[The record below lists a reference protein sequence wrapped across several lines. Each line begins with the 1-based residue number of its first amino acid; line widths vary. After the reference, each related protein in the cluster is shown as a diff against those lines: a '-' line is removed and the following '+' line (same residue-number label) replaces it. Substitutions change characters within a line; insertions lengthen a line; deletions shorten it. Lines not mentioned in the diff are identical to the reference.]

1 MKKLFYIC
9 LLLLCQLTAI
19 AQDDAKHTVTIVDTP
34 EGSCFI
40 NINSQGTST
49 LEVEVGSQVYIY
61 VSPAQGYVVDTLMT
75 TDAELHYASEYNP
88 ELNYQLF
95 TMPDHDV
102 TITVRAHYAPE
113 LPGNPNQIGWN
124 EQSGSII
131 ANNFAPGG
139 LRNII
144 TDAIRDNKGNAD
156 QSLVKSITVAGT
168 MSLGDWDFVYY
179 NAFPN
184 LTYLDISRTTGITEL
199 DYRYNVNDN
208 ETLTTLL
215 LPATITAIG
224 KRAFSGFKALRSLTC
239 FATTPPAVDVDA
251 FQNLPKDCEV
261 FVPAESL
268 PLYAEA
274 FVWKD
279 MNLLPIT
286 QGVHK
291 LTVNMPAGA
300 DMKQLKDMYL
310 ELTNV
315 NSGQTRRYVLTNR
328 TQYTF
333 TNLIEGTQYNV
344 YIRNAR
350 ENILGTIEA
359 VNIDKKDVQ
368 VTFPALKP
376 LRDVTLQLT
385 VPDGSPVGTDAFTT
399 TWTDA
404 VGNYLAKGAT
414 LTAQVEGTKAIA
426 HVKLGQELGT
436 QYQQPADTTIV
447 VGNMGT
453 VGIRLMPLPQTELT
467 GTVTAAATGLP
478 IRSANISVTQQ
489 LNGLYPVTITTT
501 TDKDG
506 RWALTAYAAPTT
518 VTMQAGGYVPQS
530 IAVESLPTEGKL
542 EGALTDLTG
551 TTVSLDLSY
560 RSAAREGEQPTTD
573 FSGYDDISYAVYDE
587 THQQDIADITVE
599 NGRIVLNGLDLAEG
613 TRLSIT
619 AKSLT
624 GTFADATATCTVD
637 ADGKATATLP
647 LTEYGSLIAT
657 FSETENLSVTGMLF
671 KTSGELVARGYYQT
685 TEGYD
690 KPTVFFNHIPDGQY
704 LLIIMGESKL
714 YNSFATLGALLES
727 GLKSKVDYVGD
738 NIEIA
743 SGRIDSVHNQS
754 VPTFD
759 ETVYYYT
766 TDNTHFTVNKS
777 NLTVG
782 NYVTLRT
789 QVEFKD
795 GITPTDLQLLFDLP
809 DGCQLVEGSVMAGNK
824 LSTYELD
831 GNRLTVPIGSAADIV
846 RFCVMPTEAGY
857 YEPTASIVFASTQ
870 GGTEGGFQPLGSV
883 AFTADAL
890 SINTPERVSR
900 GRVPVSGTAIADSDV
915 KIFEGSQLI
924 GHTEAGPDG
933 SWMMMCSLNS
943 AYNLSQHVVYA
954 VITTPDGV
962 TMQTETQTVTV
973 SHGTVTPVVYA
984 QHGNSPSAI
993 KWDFRDNTVWPK
1005 HNAWP
1010 LGPGILPFTFK
1021 VDFYNEDNRMVND
1034 TTLISNVVLYVQLS
1048 DDSYVE
1054 MKAPYNESL
1063 HKWVAQADFSIDASP
1078 KNVCV
1083 DFIQDETI
1091 LADRQEMDDML
1102 ANTEQSIAERRQV
1115 VKDIYALV
1123 DEEIVLE
1130 EQPLYDELE
1139 RLFAIEN
1146 PDADTQARIKEL
1158 LDLLTADADPTIAP
1172 PSLTLDEIK
1181 ENLAELDKWK
1191 YQWRDNML
1199 DMLSIVFSTDTIPLQ
1214 KEEKEEQIDIP
1225 LTNGVIHYTSK
1236 KETNID
1242 EQALLSEGYS
1252 QTPMTDGTSIYYLKT
1267 DVKEAYLDTR
1277 SQMHYILEWEEGAQA
1292 RGNSDSRHQSGPRR
1306 RAMSIDP
1313 IFDKEER
1320 EHFGSI
1326 VSQLYH
1332 IDWNSSSQST
1342 YALVQVLLGQ
1352 GRTLSKDLFTSAHKL
1367 YVEGLKTIKQQVED
1381 VYKNIIDS
1389 CETGWNKA
1397 DSAYHAAYWERVV
1410 AAADG
1415 KGWNYVKYD
1424 LVTVTAAQKKISECN
1439 SLMQD
1444 AKKERTKFENLKKTT
1459 EEDKML
1465 LDKILNAMPQSL
1477 VTTALD
1483 NWMDNN
1489 GVTDKAYDLE
1499 ETPVGL
1505 LYTLRLC
1512 FYYARST
1519 YDDLGEWQKT
1529 YQAIRNKIPCEG
1541 NENEAIALM
1550 TETIDAIAS
1559 NGLQEIKEEAYR
1571 GARFEYAG
1579 SNSENG
1585 YTGHNFYQPID
1596 SISWFFTS
1604 WNKLYKGR
1612 KYDTPHLVTTF
1623 HRFNREKEQFNT
1635 SKNQRKDLDDRINK
1649 LKCKKPEPKPEDET
1663 KPVKPGKPGS
1673 PDDPDSAPSGSSGRI
1688 RFTPFFAIDFYHDP
1702 SGYVYEAVESNRLE
1716 GVKATCFYKETK
1728 EDMYGDLYENVVLWN
1743 AEEYAQENP
1752 LFTDAEGK
1760 YRWDV
1765 PQGLWQVKYEKEGYE
1780 TAYSEWL
1787 PVPPPQ
1793 LEVNVGMKQLRQP
1806 AVSRVKACTDGID
1819 ITFDKYMNPQTL
1831 TAENILLTKGGQTV
1845 GGKIELLNA
1854 ESGYASKLRFTPENA
1869 NANLN
1874 VNDKVQLTVRK
1885 AVESYAGLQMEQDFT
1900 QQFDVEQ
1907 RITAI
1912 VADTVLYMAEGTEH
1926 TVTVTLLPAE
1936 AAKGKTITA
1945 TALADDVVTVTPNGD
1960 GAFTLTAN
1968 SLGQSAVRFT
1978 LTDDADLTATTTV
1991 IVRNPASMYVYA
2003 PKSSRM
2009 SGTEIYRGAEI
2020 RLTCQTAGATI
2031 LYTLDGSC
2039 PCDAQNANVLTY
2051 TGPITATGTELN
2063 IKAMAVANGMAE
2075 SDVAEFKYKVIDNPV
2090 GIEPILKSQTSNLK
2104 SDTYY
2109 RLDGRRTAKLQ
2120 KGLNIVRKADG
2131 TVHKIVTK

>member
-19 AQDDAKHTVTIVDTP
+19 AQDNAKYTVTIVDTP
-34 EGSCFI
+34 EGSCNI

-61 VSPAQGYVVDTLMT
+61 VSPAQGYVLDTLMT

-95 TMPDHDV
+95 TMPNHDV
-102 TITVRAHYAPE
+102 TITVLAHYAPE
-113 LPGNPNQIGWN
+113 LPGNPNQTGWN
-124 EQSGSII
+124 EQSGSIV

-224 KRAFSGFKALRSLTC
+224 KRAFSGFKALRNLTC

-251 FQNLPKDCEV
+251 FNNLPKDCEV

-286 QGVHK
+286 QGVRK
-291 LTVNMPAGA
+291 LTVNMPANA
-300 DMKQLKDMYL
+300 DMKQMKDMYL

-344 YIRNAR
+344 YTRNAR

-359 VNIDKKDVQ
+359 VNIEKKDVE

-385 VPDGSPVGTDAFTT
+385 APDGSPVGTDAFIT

-414 LTAQVEGTKAIA
+414 LPAQVEGTKAIA

-436 QYQQPADTTIV
+436 QYQQPADTMIV

-453 VGIRLMPLPQTELT
+453 VGIRLMPLPQTEIT

-478 IRSANISVTQQ
+478 IRNANISVTQQ
-489 LNGLYPVTITTT
+489 LNGLYPVTLTTT

-506 RWALTAYAAPTT
+506 QWTLTAYAAPTT
-518 VTMQAGGYVPQS
+518 VTMQANGYVPQS
-530 IAVESLPTEGKL
+530 VTLESLPPGGRL
-542 EGALTDLTG
+542 EGALTYLTG
-551 TTVSLDLSY
+551 TTISLDLSY

-573 FSGYDDISYAVYDE
+573 FSGYADISYTVYDE

-613 TRLSIT
+613 TRLRVT

-624 GTFADATATCTVD
+624 GMFADATATCTVG

-727 GLKSKVDYVGD
+727 GLKSKVDYVGH
-738 NIEIA
+738 NIDIA

-831 GNRLTVPIGSAADIV
+831 GNRLTVPLGSAADIV

-857 YEPTASIVFASTQ
+857 YEPTASIAFASPQ

-915 KIFEGSQLI
+915 KIFEGSLLI

-933 SWMMMCSLNS
+933 SWMMMCSLNN

-954 VITTPDGV
+954 VITTPDGT

-984 QHGNSPSAI
+984 STSATSGVI

-1083 DFIQDETI
+1083 DFLQNDTVKV
-1091 LADRQEMDDML
+1091 DRQEMDDML
-1102 ANTEQSIAERRQV
+1102 ANTEQSIAERQQV

-1158 LDLLTADADPTIAP
+1158 LDLLTADAVPTIAP

-1199 DMLSIVFSTDTIPLQ
+1199 DMLSIAFSTDTVPLQ
-1214 KEEKEEQIDIP
+1214 KEEKEEQINIP

-1252 QTPMTDGTSIYYLKT
+1252 QTPMTDGTSVYYLKT

-1389 CETGWNKA
+1389 C
-1397 DSAYHAAYWERVV
+1397 
-1410 AAADG
+1410 
-1415 KGWNYVKYD
+1415 
-1424 LVTVTAAQKKISECN
+1424 
-1439 SLMQD
+1439 D
-1444 AKKERTKFENLKKTT
+1444 AKIKENDLLVAVLDHDLKTKYTSYSYNRTETLTSRTDAKRKIKKFENLKKTT

-1465 LDKILNAMPQSL
+1465 LDKILNTLPQSL

-1483 NWMDNN
+1483 SWMDNS
-1489 GVTDKAYDLE
+1489 GVTDRAYDLE

-1579 SNSENG
+1579 SSSENG
-1585 YTGHNFYQPID
+1585 YTGHNFYNKQIE
-1596 SISWFFTS
+1596 SLSWYFTS

-1612 KYDTPHLVTTF
+1612 KYDTPHLLLTF
-1623 HRFNREKEQFNT
+1623 HRFNREKEQFNK
-1635 SKNQRKDLDDRINK
+1635 SKSQRKSLDARINA

-1716 GVKATCFYKETK
+1716 GVKATCFYKDTK

-1765 PQGLWQVKYEKEGYE
+1765 PQGLWQVKYEKDGYE

-1806 AVSRVKACTDGID
+1806 AVSHVKACTDGID
-1819 ITFDKYMNPQTL
+1819 ITFDKYMDPKTL
-1831 TAENILLTKGGQTV
+1831 TTENIFVTKGGQTV
-1845 GGKIELLNA
+1845 DGKIELLNA
-1854 ESGYASKLRFTPENA
+1854 EGGYASKLRFNA
-1869 NANLN
+1869 SLTA
-1874 VNDKVQLTVRK
+1874 NDKLQLTIRHT
-1885 AVESYAGLQMEQDFT
+1885 VESYAGLQMEQDFT

-1912 VADTVLYMAEGTEH
+1912 VADSIVNLSEGSEYTVN
-1926 TVTVTLLPAE
+1926 VSILPAE
-1936 AAKGKTITA
+1936 AAKGKTLTA
-1945 TALADDVVTVTPNGD
+1945 TALTDDVVTVTPNGN
-1960 GAFTLTAN
+1960 GTFTLTAN
-1968 SLGQSAVRFT
+1968 SLGQSAVRFC
-1978 LTDDADLTATTTV
+1978 LTDDPDLAATTLVTV
-1991 IVRNPASMYVYA
+1991 RDAALMYVYA
-2003 PKSSRM
+2003 PRSSRM

-2039 PCDAQNANVLTY
+2039 PCDAQNANVMTY
-2051 TGPITATGTELN
+2051 TGPITATGEELT
-2063 IKAMAVANGMAE
+2063 IRAMAVANGMAE
-2075 SDVAEFKYKVIDNPV
+2075 SDVAEFRYKVVDNPV
-2090 GIEPILKSQTSNLK
+2090 SVEPILLSPFTLHPSP
-2104 SDTYY
+2104 TEYY
-2109 RLDGRRTAKLQ
+2109 RLDGHRTPTLQ
-2120 KGLNIVRKADG
+2120 KGLNIVRQKDG
-2131 TVHKIVTK
+2131 TVRKVTTK

>member
-19 AQDDAKHTVTIVDTP
+19 AQDNAKYTVTIVDTP
-34 EGSCFI
+34 EGSCNI

-61 VSPAQGYVVDTLMT
+61 VSPAQGYVLDTLMT

-95 TMPDHDV
+95 TMPNHDV
-102 TITVRAHYAPE
+102 TITVLAHYAPE
-113 LPGNPNQIGWN
+113 LPGNPNQTGWN
-124 EQSGSII
+124 EQSGSIV

-224 KRAFSGFKALRSLTC
+224 KRAFSGFKALRNLTC

-251 FQNLPKDCEV
+251 FNNLPKDCEV

-286 QGVHK
+286 QGVRK
-291 LTVNMPAGA
+291 LTVNMPANA
-300 DMKQLKDMYL
+300 DMKQMKDMYL

-344 YIRNAR
+344 YTRNAR

-359 VNIDKKDVQ
+359 VNIEKKDVE

-385 VPDGSPVGTDAFTT
+385 APDGSPVGTDAFIT

-414 LTAQVEGTKAIA
+414 LPAQVEGTKAIA

-436 QYQQPADTTIV
+436 QYQQPADTMIV

-453 VGIRLMPLPQTELT
+453 VGIRLMPLPQTEIT

-478 IRSANISVTQQ
+478 IRNANISVTQQ
-489 LNGLYPVTITTT
+489 LNGLYPVTLTTT

-506 RWALTAYAAPTT
+506 QWTLTAYAAPTT
-518 VTMQAGGYVPQS
+518 VTMQANGYVPQS
-530 IAVESLPTEGKL
+530 VTLESLPPGGRL
-542 EGALTDLTG
+542 EGALTYLTG
-551 TTVSLDLSY
+551 TTISLDLSY

-573 FSGYDDISYAVYDE
+573 FSGYADISYTVYDE

-613 TRLSIT
+613 TRLRVT

-624 GTFADATATCTVD
+624 GMFADATATCTVG

-727 GLKSKVDYVGD
+727 GLKSKVDYVGH
-738 NIEIA
+738 NIDIA

-831 GNRLTVPIGSAADIV
+831 GNRLTVPLGSAADIV

-857 YEPTASIVFASTQ
+857 YEPTASIAFASPQ

-915 KIFEGSQLI
+915 KIFEGSLLI

-933 SWMMMCSLNS
+933 SWMMMCSLNN

-954 VITTPDGV
+954 VITTPDGT

-984 QHGNSPSAI
+984 STSATSGVI

-1083 DFIQDETI
+1083 DFLQNDTVKV
-1091 LADRQEMDDML
+1091 DRQEMDDML
-1102 ANTEQSIAERRQV
+1102 ANTEQSIAERQQV

-1158 LDLLTADADPTIAP
+1158 LDLLTADAVPTIAP

-1199 DMLSIVFSTDTIPLQ
+1199 DMLSIAFSTDTVPLQ
-1214 KEEKEEQIDIP
+1214 KEEKEEQINIP

-1252 QTPMTDGTSIYYLKT
+1252 QTPMTDGTSVYYLKT

-1389 CETGWNKA
+1389 C
-1397 DSAYHAAYWERVV
+1397 
-1410 AAADG
+1410 
-1415 KGWNYVKYD
+1415 
-1424 LVTVTAAQKKISECN
+1424 
-1439 SLMQD
+1439 D
-1444 AKKERTKFENLKKTT
+1444 AKIKENDLLVAVLDHDLKTKYTSYSYNRTETLTSRTDAKRKIKKFENLKKTT

-1465 LDKILNAMPQSL
+1465 LDKILNTLPQSL

-1483 NWMDNN
+1483 SWMDNS
-1489 GVTDKAYDLE
+1489 GVTDRAYDLE

-1579 SNSENG
+1579 SSSENG
-1585 YTGHNFYQPID
+1585 YTGHNFYNKQIE
-1596 SISWFFTS
+1596 SLSWYFTS

-1612 KYDTPHLVTTF
+1612 KYDTPHLLLTF
-1623 HRFNREKEQFNT
+1623 HRFNREKEQFNK
-1635 SKNQRKDLDDRINK
+1635 SKSQRKSLDARINA

-1716 GVKATCFYKETK
+1716 GVKATCFYKDTK

-1765 PQGLWQVKYEKEGYE
+1765 PQGLWQVKYEKDGYE

-1806 AVSRVKACTDGID
+1806 AVSHVKACTDGID
-1819 ITFDKYMNPQTL
+1819 ITFDKYMDPKTL
-1831 TAENILLTKGGQTV
+1831 TTENIFVTKGGQTV
-1845 GGKIELLNA
+1845 DGKIELLNA
-1854 ESGYASKLRFTPENA
+1854 EGGYASKLRFNA
-1869 NANLN
+1869 SLTA
-1874 VNDKVQLTVRK
+1874 NDKLQLTIRHT
-1885 AVESYAGLQMEQDFT
+1885 VESYAGLQMEQDFT

-1912 VADTVLYMAEGTEH
+1912 VADSIVNLSEGSEYTVN
-1926 TVTVTLLPAE
+1926 VSILPAE
-1936 AAKGKTITA
+1936 AAKGKTLTA
-1945 TALADDVVTVTPNGD
+1945 TALTDDVVTVTPNGN
-1960 GAFTLTAN
+1960 GTFTLTAN
-1968 SLGQSAVRFT
+1968 SLGQSAVRFC
-1978 LTDDADLTATTTV
+1978 LTDDPDLAATTLVTV
-1991 IVRNPASMYVYA
+1991 RDAALMYVYA
-2003 PKSSRM
+2003 PRSSRM

-2039 PCDAQNANVLTY
+2039 PCDAQNANVMTY
-2051 TGPITATGTELN
+2051 TGPITATGEELT
-2063 IKAMAVANGMAE
+2063 IRAMAVANGMAE
-2075 SDVAEFKYKVIDNPV
+2075 SDVVKFRYKVIDNPV
-2090 GIEPILKSQTSNLK
+2090 SVEPILLSPFTLHPSP
-2104 SDTYY
+2104 TEYY
-2109 RLDGRRTAKLQ
+2109 RLDGHRTPTLQ
-2120 KGLNIVRKADG
+2120 KGLNIVRQKDG
-2131 TVHKIVTK
+2131 TVRKVTTK

>member
-19 AQDDAKHTVTIVDTP
+19 AQDNAKYTVTIVDTP

-95 TMPDHDV
+95 TMPNHDV
-102 TITVRAHYAPE
+102 TITVFAHYAPE

-124 EQSGSII
+124 EQSGSIV

-224 KRAFSGFKALRSLTC
+224 KRAFSGFKALRNLTC
-239 FATTPPAVDVDA
+239 FATTPPTVDVDA
-251 FQNLPKDCEV
+251 FNNLPKDCEV

-286 QGVHK
+286 QGVRK

-350 ENILGTIEA
+350 ENILGTIED
-359 VNIDKKDVQ
+359 VNIEKKDVE

-385 VPDGSPVGTDAFTT
+385 APDGSPVGTDAFIT

-436 QYQQPADTTIV
+436 QYQQPADTMIV

-453 VGIRLMPLPQTELT
+453 VGIRLMPLPQTEIT

-478 IRSANISVTQQ
+478 IRNANISVTQQ
-489 LNGLYPVTITTT
+489 LNGLYPVTLTTT

-506 RWALTAYAAPTT
+506 QWTLTAYAAPTT
-518 VTMQAGGYVPQS
+518 VTMQANGYVPQS
-530 IAVESLPTEGKL
+530 VTLESLPPGGRL
-542 EGALTDLTG
+542 EGALTYLTG
-551 TTVSLDLSY
+551 TTISLDLSY

-573 FSGYDDISYAVYDE
+573 FSGYADISYTVYDE

-624 GTFADATATCTVD
+624 GTFADATTTCTVD

-685 TEGYD
+685 TEDYD
-690 KPTVFFNHIPDGQY
+690 KPTVFFNHIPDGRY
-704 LLIIMGESKL
+704 LLITMGESKL

-727 GLKSKVDYVGD
+727 GLQSKVDYVGH
-738 NIEIA
+738 NIDIA

-831 GNRLTVPIGSAADIV
+831 GNRLTVPLGSAADIV

-857 YEPTASIVFASTQ
+857 YEPTASIVFASPQ

-915 KIFEGSQLI
+915 KIFEGSLLI

-954 VITTPDGV
+954 VITTPDGT

-984 QHGNSPSAI
+984 STSATSGVI

-1063 HKWVAQADFSIDASP
+1063 HKWVAQADFSIDTSP

-1083 DFIQDETI
+1083 DFLQNDTVKV
-1091 LADRQEMDDML
+1091 DRQEMDDMRDETIQTITEHQQMVKEAYDL
-1102 ANTEQSIAERRQV
+1102 A
-1115 VKDIYALV
+1115 Y
-1123 DEEIVLE
+1123 EEIVLE
-1130 EQPLYDELE
+1130 ENPENALHKELIQ
-1139 RLFAIEN
+1139 LFNIEN
-1146 PDADTQARIKEL
+1146 PDEATLARIDEL
-1158 LDLLTADADPTIAP
+1158 MEILYPGDDETELADPEKLEELPKYFPIT
-1172 PSLTLDEIK
+1172 K
-1181 ENLAELDKWK
+1181 EERDQNLN
-1191 YQWRDNML
+1191 R
-1199 DMLSIVFSTDTIPLQ
+1199 MLSMLSVAMSTDTIST
-1214 KEEKEEQIDIP
+1214 KMEEGERQMDIP

-1236 KETNID
+1236 SVTSID
-1242 EQALLSEGYS
+1242 EQALLSEGYTKS
-1252 QTPMTDGTSIYYLKT
+1252 PLTDGSSIYYLNT
-1267 DVKEAYLDTR
+1267 GTKEAYLDSR
-1277 SQMHYILEWEEGAQA
+1277 NMIHLILEWEEGAKAGARPASPRKIHWDVMDISELFDQEEMENLKRTDTQLWEILYHNPAQSPYALTQA
-1292 RGNSDSRHQSGPRR
+1292 YLGQGKSLSRELFISANKLYKGGLENIDRQLRNIYLNNRNICNDSIEYFQSGTKSAKFTRDYCAKYLRKHPGL
-1306 RAMSIDP
+1306 
-1313 IFDKEER
+1313 K
-1320 EHFGSI
+1320 
-1326 VSQLYH
+1326 VSNINDFNYYSSRQQDANLFLIKAPEKIKYYEALLKKNENDYHH
-1332 IDWNSSSQST
+1332 IDWDIVDN
-1342 YALVQVLLGQ
+1342 LP
-1352 GRTLSKDLFTSAHKL
+1352 KDLITTTSYRL
-1367 YVEGLKTIKQQVED
+1367 NLGLKYE
-1381 VYKNIIDS
+1381 
-1389 CETGWNKA
+1389 
-1397 DSAYHAAYWERVV
+1397 
-1410 AAADG
+1410 
-1415 KGWNYVKYD
+1415 
-1424 LVTVTAAQKKISECN
+1424 N
-1439 SLMQD
+1439 SP
-1444 AKKERTKFENLKKTT
+1444 
-1459 EEDKML
+1459 
-1465 LDKILNAMPQSL
+1465 I
-1477 VTTALD
+1477 
-1483 NWMDNN
+1483 
-1489 GVTDKAYDLE
+1489 
-1499 ETPVGL
+1499 GL
-1505 LYTLRLC
+1505 LHYLQLC
-1512 FYYARST
+1512 FYVARNT
-1519 YDDLGEWQKT
+1519 NDDLGEWQKT
-1529 YQAIRNKIPCEG
+1529 YNAIRAKIPCEG
-1541 NENEAIALM
+1541 NEDEAIQLM
-1550 TETIDAIAS
+1550 TETMDAIVTNGGEELRESFYMGAHCSSIYNKFMEGYNPEKTQPLSWYLLGANLGEEGDFLFWADQS
-1559 NGLQEIKEEAYR
+1559 NMMHYY
-1571 GARFEYAG
+1571 F
-1579 SNSENG
+1579 
-1585 YTGHNFYQPID
+1585 
-1596 SISWFFTS
+1596 
-1604 WNKLYKGR
+1604 NK
-1612 KYDTPHLVTTF
+1612 
-1623 HRFNREKEQFNT
+1623 EKEQFNK
-1635 SKNQRKDLDDRINK
+1635 SKSQRKSLDARINA

-1673 PDDPDSAPSGSSGRI
+1673 PDDPDGAPSGSSGRI

-1728 EDMYGDLYENVVLWN
+1728 EDMYGDLYENAVLWN

-1793 LEVNVGMKQLRQP
+1793 LEVNMGMKQLRQP
-1806 AVSRVKACTDGID
+1806 AVSHVKACTDGID
-1819 ITFDKYMNPQTL
+1819 ITFDKYMDPQTL
-1831 TAENILLTKGGQTV
+1831 TTENILLTKGGQTV

-1854 ESGYASKLRFTPENA
+1854 EGGYASKLRF
-1869 NANLN
+1869 NANLTT
-1874 VNDKVQLTVRK
+1874 NDKVQLTVRR

-1912 VADTVLYMAEGTEH
+1912 VADSIVNLSEGSEYVLTVS
-1926 TVTVTLLPAE
+1926 LLPAE
-1936 AAKGKTITA
+1936 VAKGKKLQVSGA
-1945 TALADDVVTVTPNGD
+1945 GD
-1960 GAFTLTAN
+1960 GVVSHKEGELTLDANGQATVVLTAN
-1968 SLGQSAVRFT
+1968 SLGSSAVRFC
-1978 LTDDADLTATTTV
+1978 LTDDADLAATTLVTV
-1991 IVRNPASMYVYA
+1991 RDAALMYVYA
-2003 PKSSRM
+2003 PRSSRM

-2051 TGPITATGTELN
+2051 TGPITATGDELT
-2063 IKAMAVANGMAE
+2063 IRAMAVANGMAE
-2075 SDVAEFKYKVIDNPV
+2075 SDVVEFRYKVIDNPV
-2090 GIEPILKSQTSNLK
+2090 GIKPIDNSQSTIDNSVK
-2104 SDTYY
+2104 AYY
-2109 RLDGRRTAKLQ
+2109 RLDGRRTPTPQ
-2120 KGLNIVRKADG
+2120 KGLNIVRQEDG
-2131 TVHKIVTK
+2131 TVQKVLVK

>member
-19 AQDDAKHTVTIVDTP
+19 AQDNAKYTVTIVDTP
-34 EGSCFI
+34 EGSCNI

-61 VSPAQGYVVDTLMT
+61 VSPAQGYVLDTLMT

-95 TMPDHDV
+95 TMPNHDV
-102 TITVRAHYAPE
+102 TITVLAHYAPE
-113 LPGNPNQIGWN
+113 LPGNPNQTGWN
-124 EQSGSII
+124 EQSGSIV

-224 KRAFSGFKALRSLTC
+224 KRAFSGFKALRNLTC

-251 FQNLPKDCEV
+251 FNNLPKDCEV

-286 QGVHK
+286 QGVRK
-291 LTVNMPAGA
+291 LTVNMPANA
-300 DMKQLKDMYL
+300 DMKQMKDMYL

-344 YIRNAR
+344 YTRNAR

-359 VNIDKKDVQ
+359 VNIEKKDVE

-385 VPDGSPVGTDAFTT
+385 APDGSPVGTDAFIT

-414 LTAQVEGTKAIA
+414 LPAQVEGTKAIA

-436 QYQQPADTTIV
+436 QYQQPADTMIV

-453 VGIRLMPLPQTELT
+453 VGIRLMPLPQTEIT

-478 IRSANISVTQQ
+478 IRNANISVTQQ
-489 LNGLYPVTITTT
+489 LNGLYPVTLTTT

-506 RWALTAYAAPTT
+506 QWTLTAYAAPTT
-518 VTMQAGGYVPQS
+518 VTMQANGYVPQS
-530 IAVESLPTEGKL
+530 VTLESLPPGGRL
-542 EGALTDLTG
+542 EGALTYLTG
-551 TTVSLDLSY
+551 TTISLDLSY

-573 FSGYDDISYAVYDE
+573 FSGYADISYTVYDE

-613 TRLSIT
+613 TRLRVT

-624 GTFADATATCTVD
+624 GMFADATATCTVG

-727 GLKSKVDYVGD
+727 GLKSKVDYVGH
-738 NIEIA
+738 NIDIA

-831 GNRLTVPIGSAADIV
+831 GNRLTVPLGSAADIV

-857 YEPTASIVFASTQ
+857 YEPTASIAFASPQ

-915 KIFEGSQLI
+915 KIFEGSLLI

-933 SWMMMCSLNS
+933 SWMMMCSLNN

-954 VITTPDGV
+954 VITTPDGT

-984 QHGNSPSAI
+984 STSATSGVI

-1083 DFIQDETI
+1083 DFLQNDTVKV
-1091 LADRQEMDDML
+1091 DRQEMDDML
-1102 ANTEQSIAERRQV
+1102 ANTEQSIAERQQV

-1158 LDLLTADADPTIAP
+1158 LDLLTADAVPTIAP

-1199 DMLSIVFSTDTIPLQ
+1199 DMLSIAFSTDTVPLQ
-1214 KEEKEEQIDIP
+1214 KEEKEEQINIP

-1252 QTPMTDGTSIYYLKT
+1252 QTPMTDGTSVYYLKT

-1389 CETGWNKA
+1389 C
-1397 DSAYHAAYWERVV
+1397 
-1410 AAADG
+1410 
-1415 KGWNYVKYD
+1415 
-1424 LVTVTAAQKKISECN
+1424 
-1439 SLMQD
+1439 D
-1444 AKKERTKFENLKKTT
+1444 AKIKENDLLVAVLDHDLKTKYTSYSYNRTETLTSRTDAKRKIKKFENLKKTT

-1465 LDKILNAMPQSL
+1465 LDKILNTLPQSL

-1483 NWMDNN
+1483 SWMDNS
-1489 GVTDKAYDLE
+1489 GVTDRAYDLE

-1579 SNSENG
+1579 SSSENG
-1585 YTGHNFYQPID
+1585 YTGHNFYNKQIE
-1596 SISWFFTS
+1596 SLSWYFTS

-1612 KYDTPHLVTTF
+1612 KYDTPHLLLTF
-1623 HRFNREKEQFNT
+1623 HRFNREKEQFNK
-1635 SKNQRKDLDDRINK
+1635 SKSQRKSLDARINA

-1716 GVKATCFYKETK
+1716 GVKATCFYKDTK

-1765 PQGLWQVKYEKEGYE
+1765 PQGLWQVKYEKDGYE

-1806 AVSRVKACTDGID
+1806 AVSHVKACTDGID
-1819 ITFDKYMNPQTL
+1819 ITFDKYMDPKTL
-1831 TAENILLTKGGQTV
+1831 TTENIFVTKGGQTV
-1845 GGKIELLNA
+1845 DGKIELLNA
-1854 ESGYASKLRFTPENA
+1854 EGGYASKLRFNA
-1869 NANLN
+1869 SLTA
-1874 VNDKVQLTVRK
+1874 NDKLQLTIRHT
-1885 AVESYAGLQMEQDFT
+1885 VESYAGLQMEQDFT

-1912 VADTVLYMAEGTEH
+1912 VADSIVNLSEGSEYTVN
-1926 TVTVTLLPAE
+1926 VSILPAE
-1936 AAKGKTITA
+1936 AAKGKTLTA
-1945 TALADDVVTVTPNGD
+1945 TALTDDVVTVTPNGN
-1960 GAFTLTAN
+1960 GTFTLTAN
-1968 SLGQSAVRFT
+1968 SLGQSAVRFC
-1978 LTDDADLTATTTV
+1978 LTDDPDLAATTLVTV
-1991 IVRNPASMYVYA
+1991 RDAALMYVYA
-2003 PKSSRM
+2003 PRSSRM

-2039 PCDAQNANVLTY
+2039 PCDAQNANVMT
-2051 TGPITATGTELN
+2051 
-2063 IKAMAVANGMAE
+2063 
-2075 SDVAEFKYKVIDNPV
+2075 
-2090 GIEPILKSQTSNLK
+2090 
-2104 SDTYY
+2104 
-2109 RLDGRRTAKLQ
+2109 
-2120 KGLNIVRKADG
+2120 
-2131 TVHKIVTK
+2131 